1 MKMDDILKNAVAM
14 GASDIHITVGSP
26 VIYRLDGVLKPIDD
40 RKLMPQDAEDIVLS
54 MMNQQQKEKFAEN
67 GEVDFSYALSHVGRF
82 RVNAFMQRGTM
93 GMAVRVVVL
102 DIPKISALGLPPV
115 VRELTEKKSGLILVT
130 GPTGS
135 GKSTTLASMIDVING
150 SRNDH
155 IITIED
161 PIEYLHKHNQ
171 CIVNQREIGADSKSF
186 GNALRAAL
194 RQDPDIILV
203 GEMRDADTMQ
213 TAITAAETGHLVMS
227 TLHTKSAVETI
238 ERIIDVFPP
247 HQQNQVRIQLA
258 SILEAVISQR
268 LLPRADGSGRVVAY
282 EILIANRA
290 ARNLIR
296 TGKTHQLQ
304 TVLETGS
311 QFGMV
316 TMANSLLRLHK
327 EGKIN
332 RKIMTSY
339 LPDDII
345 AKLRMERY

>member
-1 MKMDDILKNAVAM
+1 MRIDDILKNAVALE
-14 GASDIHITVGSP
+14 ASDIHITVGSP

-40 RKLMPQDAEDIVLS
+40 KKLMPQDAEEIVLS
-54 MMNQQQKEKFAEN
+54 MMNERQKEKFMEY
-67 GEVDFSYALSHVGRF
+67 GEIDFSYALSHVGRF

-93 GMAVRVVVL
+93 GMAIRVVVL
-102 DIPKISALGLPPV
+102 EIPKISELGLPPV
-115 VRELTEKKSGLILVT
+115 VTSLTEKKSGLILVT

-135 GKSTTLASMIDVING
+135 GKSTTLASMIDLINRN
-150 SRNDH
+150 RNDH

-161 PIEYLHKHNQ
+161 PIEYLHKHNN

-247 HQQNQVRIQLA
+247 HQQTQVRIQLA

-268 LLPRADGSGRVVAY
+268 LLPCSNGRGRVVAY

-290 ARNLIR
+290 VRNLIR

-311 QFGMV
+311 LFGMV
-316 TMANSLLRLHK
+316 TMANSLMRLHR
-327 EGKIN
+327 EGKIDQ
-332 RKIMTSY
+332 RIMTSY

-345 AKLRMERY
+345 AKLPVDR

>member
-1 MKMDDILKNAVAM
+1 MDDILKNAVAM

>member
-1 MKMDDILKNAVAM
+1 M

-26 VIYRLDGVLKPIDD
+26 VIYRMDGVLKPIDD
-40 RKLMPQDAEDIVLS
+40 CKLMPQDAEDIVLS
-54 MMNQQQKEKFAEN
+54 MMNDQQKQKFREY

-82 RVNAFMQRGTM
+82 RINAFMQRGTM

-102 DIPKISALGLPPV
+102 DIPKISELGLPPV
-115 VRELTEKKSGLILVT
+115 VKALTEKKSGLILVT

-135 GKSTTLASMIDVING
+135 GKSTTLASMIDVINT

-161 PIEYLHKHNQ
+161 PIEYLHKHNM
-171 CIVNQREIGADSKSF
+171 CIVNQREIGADSKTF

-203 GEMRDADTMQ
+203 GEMRDADTMA

-227 TLHTKSAVETI
+227 TLHTKSAIETI

-268 LLPRADGSGRVVAY
+268 LLPCANDRGRVVAY

-316 TMANSLLRLHK
+316 TMANTLMQLHR
-327 EGKIN
+327 EGKID

-339 LPDDII
+339 LPDDIV
-345 AKLRMERY
+345 AKLRIERY